1 MANVML
7 PSGIGM
13 SLNGC
18 RNRARQPRSHPIPP
32 GTPEARNRGAA
43 NDTRQR
49 RTTRAVGVS
58 VPLSGA
64 RSERIVA
71 GSQT

>member
-1 MANVML
+1 MVGGGR
-7 PSGIGM
+7 PP
-13 SLNGC
+13 
-18 RNRARQPRSHPIPP
+18 ARGEQPP
-32 GTPEARNRGAA
+32 GTPEARGRGAA
-43 NDTRQR
+43 DDTRQR
-49 RTTRAVGVS
+49 RTTRAVGAS